1 MVQEG
6 HTMAQDLIPADWRTA
21 IGADMDVAAFTRT
34 MSLVAQ
40 ARHAHPGEIYPPEAQ
55 VFAALEMTR
64 VASVRAVIVG
74 QDPYPGPGQAHGLAF
89 SFLGDPN
96 HLPGSLKN
104 IRKELLTDLHIQAPP
119 SGSLEPWARHGVLL
133 LNTILTVQRGK
144 PGSHRSLGWQAFTDA
159 VLRAVARSTEPV
171 VFLLWGR
178 VAQAKSNLVI
188 SPHVE
193 IDASHPS
200 PQSARG
206 FLGQHPFSR
215 ANDALEAAGRSPIDW
230 RL

>member
-1 MVQEG
+1 VTLEM
-6 HTMAQDLIPADWRTA
+6 IPLDWRTA
-21 IGADMDVAAFTRT
+21 IGDDMDVAAFTQT

-40 ARHAHPGEIYPPEAQ
+40 ARHEHPDEIYPPEAK
-55 VFAALEMTR
+55 VFAALEKTP
-64 VASVRAVIVG
+64 VVSVRAVILG
-74 QDPYPGPGQAHGLAF
+74 QDPYPGPGQAHGLSF

-96 HLPGSLKN
+96 HLPGSLEN
-104 IRKELLTDLHIQAPP
+104 IRKELLTDQHIKAPP

-144 PGSHRSLGWQAFTDA
+144 PASHRAFGWQTFTDA
-159 VLRAVARSTEPV
+159 VLRAVARKTEPV

-178 VAQAKSNLVI
+178 VAQAKSKLVT
-188 SPHVE
+188 SPHIE
-193 IDASHPS
+193 IDAGHPS
-200 PQSARG
+200 PRSQRF
-206 FLGQHPFSR
+206 FLGQRPFSK